1 MVSTIKGKG
10 IANLRGD
17 KDDLRIEL
25 KASEEK
31 ANEQAF
37 DLYFRVGEIQDEL
50 LEHVKTRNSEPAVQ
64 AFLMDHV
71 NHLLEDLRTR
81 VNLTETQRKLLE
93 PKLHARSETT
103 HLNIIASLLKIISG
117 ESTLSNIP
125 PEHVDQATL
134 INHLTETYI
143 KCPGISKSNLEKVF
157 PRAKRSMLETT

>member
-1 MVSTIKGKG
+1 VVSTIKGKG

-17 KDDLRIEL
+17 KDDLSIEL
-25 KASEEK
+25 KASQKK

-37 DLYFRVGEIQDEL
+37 DLYFRVGEIQEEL
-50 LEHVKTRNSEPAVQ
+50 LEHVKMRDSEPAVK

-71 NHLLEDLRTR
+71 NHLLEDLRTG
-81 VNLTETQRKLLE
+81 VNLTEAQRKLLE

-103 HLNIIASLLKIISG
+103 YLNVIASLLEIISG
-117 ESTLSNIP
+117 ESDLFKNP
-125 PEHVDQATL
+125 LEHVDQATL

-157 PRAKRSMLETT
+157 PRAKRSMLET

>member
-1 MVSTIKGKG
+1 MSTIKGKG

-17 KDDLRIEL
+17 KDDLSIEL
-25 KASEEK
+25 KASQKK

-37 DLYFRVGEIQDEL
+37 DLYFRVGEIQEEL
-50 LEHVKTRNSEPAVQ
+50 LEHVKMRDSEPAVK

-71 NHLLEDLRTR
+71 NHLLEDLRTG
-81 VNLTETQRKLLE
+81 VNLTEAQRKLLE

-103 HLNIIASLLKIISG
+103 YLNVIASLLEIISG
-117 ESTLSNIP
+117 ESDLFKNP
-125 PEHVDQATL
+125 LEHVDQATL

-157 PRAKRSMLETT
+157 PRAKRSMLET